1 MKKLNE
7 IEKEK
12 LFVICELY
20 CFKDRMALLEEYD
33 YGKTCRVSKYKAIE
47 EKLQS
52 EKEELTEEDRT
63 LLIIATDWCLNNIK
77 HDRFMEEFYTR
88 LKWKLKG
95 LA

>member
-12 LFVICELY
+12 LIVICELY

-33 YGKTCRVSKYKAIE
+33 YNKTFRVSKYKAIE
-47 EKLQS
+47 EKLNN
-52 EKEELTEEDRT
+52 KKELTEEDKT
-63 LLIIATDWCLNNIK
+63 LLAIAIDWCLNNIK
-77 HDRFMEEFYTR
+77 HDRFMEEFYIR

-95 LA
+95 LT